1 MSAVGFPFL
10 AYKSRIRVVRGKKAA
25 AGPQYRKSGKGNS
38 LTVIDTKGFVTLV
51 HSNWTICSLLN

>member
-10 AYKSRIRVVRGKKAA
+10 AYKSRIVRGKKAA
-25 AGPQYRKSGKGNS
+25 AGPQYRESGKGNS
-38 LTVIDTKGFVTLV
+38 LKVNETKGFVILV